1 MKKTLWLPLFLILA
15 VQARPANKALES
27 RADEVFAPW
36 DSTSSP
42 GCALAVIRDG
52 DIVYS
57 RGYGMANLE
66 HAVAI
71 TPSTAFYAGSV
82 SKQFVA
88 ASIAL
93 LSEEGAL
100 SLDDDIRKYVPEIPE
115 YGQTITIR
123 SLVHHT
129 SGLRDYLT
137 LMSLAG
143 RNFADSASE
152 EEVLALI
159 ARQKELNFE
168 PGAQYLYSN
177 SGYFLLAQIV
187 KRASGKTLREYAEEK
202 IFAPLSMTSSH
213 FHDDLTMFVS
223 KRAEGHLAGEDG
235 DWELTRS
242 RFALVGSGGLFTT
255 VEDLFLWDQ
264 NFYENRLG
272 KGGPEFIYLI
282 HTEGKLNDGEE
293 LDYAFGLT
301 LGEYRGLGTVR
312 HGGALGGYR
321 SHLLRFP
328 DERFSVAIAC
338 NLDQIDPGNLAD
350 RIADIYLEDKLEP
363 PEPPTSPERDEK
375 QGDAALVSVELS
387 EYAGTYWSEELQVLY
402 RLFIEDEELFLRI
415 GWNPK
420 TLLRP
425 VEKDVLV
432 FPHVKAVFERDRHDA
447 VTGFVLDAGRVRD
460 LRFVKREELENS
472 RTRELSR

>member
-1 MKKTLWLPLFLILA
+1 MKKMLWFSLFLMLA
-15 VQARPANKALES
+15 IQARPTDRETLEANI
-27 RADEVFAPW
+27 DEVFAPW

-42 GCALAVIRDG
+42 GCALAVILEGR
-52 DIVYS
+52 IIYS

-93 LSEEGAL
+93 LAEEGAL
-100 SLDDDIRKYVPEIPE
+100 SLDDDIRKYLPEIPE
-115 YGQTITIR
+115 YGKTITIR
-123 SLVHHT
+123 HLVYHT

-152 EEVLALI
+152 EEVIALI

-202 IFAPLSMTSSH
+202 IFAPLGMNHSH
-213 FHDDLTMFVS
+213 FHDDLTMFVPQ
-223 KRAEGHLAGEDG
+223 RAEGHLAGDER

-255 VEDLFLWDQ
+255 VEDLFRWDQ
-264 NFYENRLG
+264 NFYDNRLG
-272 KGGPEFIYLI
+272 KGGRELLDVL
-282 HTEGKLNDGEE
+282 HTRGKLNDGEQI
-293 LDYAFGLT
+293 DYAFGLT
-301 LGEYRGLGTVR
+301 LGELRGLETVR

-328 DERFSVAIAC
+328 AERFSVAIAC
-338 NLDQIDPGNLAD
+338 NLDQIDPGSLAN
-350 RIADIYLEDKLEP
+350 RIAGIYLDDKLDA
-363 PEPPTSPERDEK
+363 PELPKQPEREETSESE
-375 QGDAALVSVELS
+375 ATVSIELS
-387 EYAGTYWSEELQVLY
+387 EYVGTYWSDELQVAY
-402 RLFIEDEELFLRI
+402 QLFMEGDDLFVRV

-420 TLLRP
+420 TMLRP
-425 VEKDVLV
+425 LEKDVLV
-432 FPHVKAVFERDRHDA
+432 RPHVKTTFERDGSNRI
-447 VTGFVLDAGRVRD
+447 TGFVLDAGRVRN
-460 LRFVKREELENS
+460 LRFVKRKQLENS
-472 RTRELSR
+472 RTR

>member
-1 MKKTLWLPLFLILA
+1 MKKMLWLSLFVLLA
-15 VQARPANKALES
+15 VQALPADQETLES
-27 RADEVFAPW
+27 RADGVFAPW

-52 DIVYS
+52 GIVYS

-93 LSEEGAL
+93 LAEEGAL

-115 YGQTITIR
+115 YGQTITVR
-123 SLVHHT
+123 NLVHHT

-152 EEVLALI
+152 EEVIALI

-168 PGAQYLYSN
+168 PGAEYLYSN
-177 SGYFLLAQIV
+177 TGYFLLAQIV

-202 IFAPLSMTSSH
+202 IFAPLNMTSSH
-213 FHDDLTMFVS
+213 FHDDLTMFVY
-223 KRAEGHLAGEDG
+223 KRAEGHLAGDDG

-272 KGGPEFIYLI
+272 KGGPELI
-282 HTEGKLNDGEE
+282 DLVHTRGKLNDGEE

-301 LGEYRGLGTVR
+301 LGEYRGLKTVR

-328 DERFSVAIAC
+328 EERFSVAIAC
-338 NLDQIDPGNLAD
+338 NLDQIDPGNLAN
-350 RIADIYLEDKLEP
+350 RIAALYLEDELEP
-363 PEPPTSPERDEK
+363 PEQPKPPERDEK
-375 QGDAALVSVELS
+375 PRDETTVSVELS
-387 EYAGTYWSEELQVLY
+387 EYVGTYWSEELQVAY
-402 RLFIEDEELFLRI
+402 RIFIEDEELFLRI

-420 TLLRP
+420 NQLRP
-425 VEKDVLV
+425 IEKDVLV
-432 FPHVKAVFERDRHDA
+432 FPHVKVVFERGRNGA
-447 VTGFVLDAGRVRD
+447 VTGFVLDAGRVR
-460 LRFVKREELENS
+460 N
-472 RTRELSR
+472 LSFSGR

>member
-1 MKKTLWLPLFLILA
+1 MKKTLCLPLFLLLA
-15 VQARPANKALES
+15 IQARPADREGLEAE
-27 RADEVFAPW
+27 ADEVFAPW
-36 DSTSSP
+36 DSTISP

-52 DIVYS
+52 DIIYS

-93 LSEEGAL
+93 LAEEGAI
-100 SLDDDIRKYVPEIPE
+100 SLDDDIRTHVPEIPD

-123 SLVHHT
+123 HLVHHT

-137 LMSLAG
+137 LMLLAG

-152 EEVLALI
+152 EEVIALI

-168 PGAQYLYSN
+168 PGAQHLYSN

-187 KRASGKTLREYAEEK
+187 KRASGKTLREYAEEQ
-202 IFAPLSMTSSH
+202 IFDPLSMASSH
-213 FHDDLTMFVS
+213 FHDDLTMFVP

-255 VEDLFLWDQ
+255 VEDLFRWDQ
-264 NFYENRLG
+264 NFYDNRLG
-272 KGGPEFIYLI
+272 KGGPGLLDLV
-282 HTEGKLNDGEE
+282 HTRGKLNDGEE

-301 LGEYRGLGTVR
+301 LGEYRGLKTVR

-328 DERFSVAIAC
+328 GEHFSVAIAC
-338 NLDQIDPGNLAD
+338 NLDQIDPGSLAD
-350 RIADIYLEDKLEP
+350 RIADIYLEDSLEAPKP
-363 PEPPTSPERDEK
+363 PKPPARDEK
-375 QGDAALVSVELS
+375 PGDEAPVSVDLS
-387 EYAGTYWSEELQVLY
+387 DYIGNYWSDELQVAY
-402 RLFIEDEELFLRI
+402 RLFIEGEELFLRI

-432 FPHVKAVFERDRHDA
+432 FPHVKAVFERDRNDA
-447 VTGFVLDAGRVRD
+447 VTGFVLDAGRVRN
-460 LRFVKREELENS
+460 LRFSKQVGR
-472 RTRELSR
+472 